1 MAFRISKGH
10 PDGEVL
16 CCRRVVG
23 VAVTDFKV
31 TLLTPNPNYVSTEW

>member
-10 PDGEVL
+10 PGGEVL
-16 CCRRVVG
+16 SIWRVVA

-31 TLLTPNPNYVSTEW
+31 MLLIPNPNYVSTEW